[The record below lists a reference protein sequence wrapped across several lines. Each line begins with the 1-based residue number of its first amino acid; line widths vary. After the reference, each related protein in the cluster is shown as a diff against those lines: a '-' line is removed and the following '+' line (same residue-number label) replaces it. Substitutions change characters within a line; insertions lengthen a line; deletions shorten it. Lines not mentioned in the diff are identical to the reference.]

1 MKSKKKKKQAGQIW
15 YWLMVLP
22 GLVHV
27 IMFTT
32 RTWPGI
38 LIAFEDFIP
47 TLGWWK
53 SEWIGLYNFKVFFMQ
68 PDAWRIVRNSMV
80 IAVGKIV
87 FGVPLYIT
95 FALMLNEIRSLKLKK
110 FIQTA
115 SYLTHFISWVI
126 YGTIL
131 KSLIGPTGMI
141 NTMLDAAGKEKI
153 PFLGTPWL
161 FPILMIV
168 TDCMKEFG
176 YCSILYLSGMTGID
190 PGLYEAAEM
199 DGANRLQMAF
209 HVTLPGIR
217 YIIAINLILSLGSIL
232 NAGFDQIFNM
242 QNQLVMS
249 TGDIIDTWVYRQG
262 IVGLNYGVAQAVGL
276 LNSVIGMGLI
286 SIAYWAAGKFANY
299 RIF

>member
-1 MKSKKKKKQAGQIW
+1 MQNKKKRRLSDQLC
-15 YWLMVLP
+15 YWLMILPAIVLTF
-22 GLVHV
+22 
-27 IMFTT
+27 MFTT
-32 RTWPGI
+32 RTWPGL

-68 PDAWRIVRNSMV
+68 PDAWRIVRNSLV

-95 FALMLNEIRSLKLKK
+95 FALMLNEVRNLKLKK

-141 NTMLDAAGKEKI
+141 NTMLDAAGKAKI

-168 TDCMKEFG
+168 TDCLKEFG

-199 DGANRLQMAF
+199 DGANRFQLAI
-209 HVTLPGIR
+209 HVTIPGIR

-232 NAGFDQIFNM
+232 SAGFDQIFNM
-242 QNQLVMS
+242 SNDLVRS

-262 IVGLNYGVAQAVGL
+262 IVGLNYGVASAVSL
-276 LNSVIGMGLI
+276 LNSVIAMCLI
-286 SIAYWAAGKFANY
+286 ATAYWAAGKFANY
-299 RIF
+299 KIF